1 MQKALCLSEPA
12 HAVEVATSTLTE
24 TASSNPSVSTTRWR
38 LRLLTFLHASTSVA
52 LLHKAASRRHDPDP
66 RRTHAT
72 AATGTVCARPI

>member
-1 MQKALCLSEPA
+1 MKIGELANAARC
-12 HAVEVATSTLTE
+12 TTE
-24 TASSNPSVSTTRWR
+24 TVRFYEREGLLVKASRTEANYR
-38 LRLLTFLHASTSVA
+38 HYDAA